1 MTLMKRNLIDSLTK
15 PLLGFLRDSLSLL
28 FTYFIIMAR
37 VHYGTSRLYDEYAA
51 LIDAYI
57 QETYGP
63 DYLKTIKTEL
73 DLSDAA
79 RKYKLL
85 VEVLNTLSPS
95 VNPMEVVE
103 RPTSVEHHG
112 GDYAPVYTIED
123 GTARVLTA

>member
-1 MTLMKRNLIDSLTK
+1 
-15 PLLGFLRDSLSLL
+15 
-28 FTYFIIMAR
+28 MAR

-85 VEVLNTLSPS
+85 VEVIASLKPNVNT
-95 VNPMEVVE
+95 VDVIE
-103 RPTSVEHHG
+103 RPVSVEHHG
-112 GDYAPVYTIED
+112 GDYAPVYAVQD
-123 GTARVLTA
+123 VA